1 MKIRSVDLKRFCLG
15 LGSILAA
22 LDGSMV
28 RSNAQVPAAFPSL
41 VITSNGPVAPGDF
54 IGTFG
59 VKLAVTNAFN
69 VVLDNSGSNAIYYT
83 NSTALWRTVT
93 PSGLIAENNTS
104 WLLRDE
110 TYGVVATYPSGDGHD
125 FKLLPNGDS
134 ILLEHESIPTNLSQ
148 VVSGGRPDAVLDSLV
163 FEELDANQQ
172 IVFRWRAIDHLAIAD
187 SLGYLNVASVD
198 WTHCNSITIDP
209 WDNNYLVSLRCFCQ
223 IIKVSRTTG
232 DVIWR
237 LGGVSNNFTFIGEN
251 PTNAPYYFIGEHNV
265 HGMANTNIMLFDNG
279 SLASQG
285 SLAGRTY
292 SRAVQYQLDETNMT
306 ATLVWQYIHNPV
318 VLTPTEGIVKRF
330 TNGNTY
336 VGWVSAAQQ
345 GTGPVLTE
353 VNASNQVMFELS
365 APGFKDQT
373 ILNKLVWNSPA
384 LIHSDTNYNIAAG
397 NTYTGAN
404 SGVAVTV
411 NSLSGSANNTLIVS
425 EHDDADRFP
434 QFSGK
439 APQVLVPRVTLA
451 SSNITAL
458 SVNLSFSLPQN
469 SFSFDTPLYSN
480 PTNLT
485 IFQRQT
491 VGQGVFVPLVT
502 TYDPVAQKLNVTN
515 VIINASTNEFIFT
528 YPDLPE
534 IPLPPI
540 LYGQGT
546 QTSVDQAEPVVLQ
559 WTPRGFAHAYHLQ
572 VATNA
577 TFTNP
582 VVDQA
587 GLTNLTYTLQP
598 LQTATTYYWRVNV
611 TNYGGL
617 SDWSTNSFN
626 TALPTIQVTSP
637 NGGEAWA
644 LGQTN
649 FIQWNDNVSENVAID
664 LYKGGT
670 LITHLTSSAANIGAY
685 GWTISATNVPGTNYS
700 IRVSSSTN
708 AAVYGASAASF
719 SIVVDPPSFTAQPTN
734 QSVIAGNTA
743 LFSASVTGA
752 TPLAYQ
758 WLQNGTNPVNVGNIS
773 GATTNVLSLVSVTA
787 GNAGNYTLVATN
799 SYGAA
804 TSSVATLTVLLPPT
818 ITVPPAAQT
827 IQCGSNASFSVTAT
841 STAPLKYQWSLD
853 GTALTAQTNATL
865 TLTNVHLPNHTVAV
879 VVTNLYGSAT
889 NSALLTVQD
898 TLPPVITLLGA
909 NPMTNELGSTFTDP
923 GATAND
929 LCAGAVA
936 VTPSGSVNTAVVG
949 TNTLTY
955 KADDGNGNTNTAT
968 RTVIVRDTTPPTILW
983 SFTNLVLAANSNCV
997 AAMPNVTGTNYL
1009 QATDLSLPLTITQ
1022 TPTNNASLPLGTNV
1036 VVITVADAWD
1046 NKAYSTNCIT
1056 VVPTTNSTPFI
1067 AGVTAAGGGV
1077 TLQLT
1082 GGYGSTYVLESTTN
1096 VPSGAWEPVVTNTVG
1111 VTCQWQFTDT
1121 QVTNYSQ
1128 RFFRLQL
1135 VQ

>member
-1 MKIRSVDLKRFCLG
+1 MAIFYLKARENKFFNFWVESRRCFPFNPLMKTRNFIL
-15 LGSILAA
+15 ILAA
-22 LDGSMV
+22 LGSFTV
-28 RSNAQVPAAFPSL
+28 RSNAQLPPSFPAL

-59 VKLAVTNAFN
+59 VKQAVTNAFN
-69 VVLDNSGSNAIYYT
+69 VVLDNSGSNAIYST
-83 NSTALWRTVT
+83 NSKALWRTVT

-125 FKLLPNGDS
+125 FKLLPNGDA

-172 IVFRWRAIDHLAIAD
+172 IVFRWRAIDHLAITD

-198 WTHCNSITIDP
+198 WTHANSITIDP

-330 TNGNTY
+330 TNGDTY

-365 APGFKDQT
+365 APGYKDQT

-384 LIHSDTNYNIAAG
+384 LIHSDTNYNIVAG
-397 NTYTGAN
+397 HAYTNNN
-404 SGVAVTV
+404 SGVVVTV
-411 NSLSGSANNTLIVS
+411 NSLSGSVNNSLIVS

-458 SVNLSFSLPQN
+458 SVNLAFNLPQN
-469 SFSFDTPLYSN
+469 SFSFDTPLYSS

-485 IFQRQT
+485 IYQRST
-491 VGQGVFVPLVT
+491 VGTNMFVPLAT
-502 TYDPVAQKLNVTN
+502 SYDPIAQKLNVTT
-515 VIINASTNEFIFT
+515 TNLGEFIFT

-572 VATNA
+572 VATNIG
-577 TFTNP
+577 FTNP

-587 GLTNLTYTLQP
+587 GLTNITYTLQP
-598 LQTATTYYWRVNV
+598 LQAATTYFWRVNV

-617 SDWSTNSFN
+617 SDWSTNSF
-626 TALPTIQVTSP
+626 TAAPPAVQVTSP

-649 FIQWNDNVSENVAID
+649 FIQWNDNISENVAID
-664 LYKGGT
+664 LYKGAT
-670 LITHLTSSAANIGAY
+670 LITHLTSSTAGIGAY
-685 GWTISATNVPGTNYS
+685 AWTISTTNVPGTNYS

-708 AAVYGASAASF
+708 AAVYGTSSAPF
-719 SIVVDPPSFTAQPTN
+719 SIVVDAPSVTAQPTN
-734 QSVIAGNTA
+734 QSVVAGNNA
-743 LFSASVTGA
+743 QFSATVAGA
-752 TPLAYQ
+752 SPLTYQ
-758 WLQNGTNPVNVGNIS
+758 WRQNGTNLVNGGNAS
-773 GATTNVLSLVSVTA
+773 GATSNVLSLVSVTTS
-787 GNAGNYTLVATN
+787 NAGNYTLVATN
-799 SYGAA
+799 TYGAV
-804 TSSVATLTVLLPPT
+804 TSSVVTLTVLLPPT
-818 ITVPPAAQT
+818 IT
-827 IQCGSNASFSVTAT
+827 
-841 STAPLKYQWSLD
+841 
-853 GTALTAQTNATL
+853 
-865 TLTNVHLPNHTVAV
+865 
-879 VVTNLYGSAT
+879 
-889 NSALLTVQD
+889 
-898 TLPPVITLLGA
+898 
-909 NPMTNELGSTFTDP
+909 
-923 GATAND
+923 GATA
-929 LCAGAVA
+929 V
-936 VTPSGSVNTAVVG
+936 
-949 TNTLTY
+949 
-955 KADDGNGNTNTAT
+955 
-968 RTVIVRDTTPPTILW
+968 
-983 SFTNLVLAANSNCV
+983 
-997 AAMPNVTGTNYL
+997 
-1009 QATDLSLPLTITQ
+1009 
-1022 TPTNNASLPLGTNV
+1022 
-1036 VVITVADAWD
+1036 
-1046 NKAYSTNCIT
+1046 
-1056 VVPTTNSTPFI
+1056 
-1067 AGVTAAGGGV
+1067 GGGV
-1077 TLQLT
+1077 TLQFT
-1082 GGYGSTYVLESTTN
+1082 GGYSSTYVLESTTN
-1096 VPSGAWEPVVTNTVG
+1096 MLSGAWEPVVTNTVD

-1128 RFFRLQL
+1128 RFFRLKL

>member
-1 MKIRSVDLKRFCLG
+1 
-15 LGSILAA
+15 
-22 LDGSMV
+22 MV
-28 RSNAQVPAAFPSL
+28 RSNAQVPASFPTL
-41 VITSNGPVAPGDF
+41 VISSNGPVAPGDF

-59 VKLAVTNAFN
+59 VKGAVTNAFN

-83 NSTALWRTVT
+83 NSAALWRTVT

-125 FKLLPNGDS
+125 FKLLPNGDA

-172 IVFRWRAIDHLAIAD
+172 IVFRWRAIDHLAITD

-198 WTHCNSITIDP
+198 WTHCNAITIDP

-237 LGGVSNNFTFIGEN
+237 LGGVSNDFTFIGEN
-251 PTNAPYYFIGEHNV
+251 PTNAPYYFIGQHNI
-265 HGMANTNIMLFDNG
+265 HGMANTNIMFFDNG

-384 LIHSDTNYNIAAG
+384 LVHSDTNYNIAAG
-397 NTYTGAN
+397 NTYTGTS
-404 SGVAVTV
+404 SGVSVTV
-411 NSLSGSANNTLIVS
+411 NSLSGSANNSLIVS

-434 QFSGK
+434 QFSSK

-451 SSNITAL
+451 SSNITAF
-458 SVNLSFSLPQN
+458 SVNLAFSLPQN
-469 SFSFDTPLYSN
+469 SFSFDTPLYSS

-485 IFQRQT
+485 IYQRPT
-491 VGQGVFVPLVT
+491 VGQGVFVPLAT
-502 TYDPVAQKLNVTN
+502 TYDPVAQILNVAKVT
-515 VIINASTNEFIFT
+515 INATTTNEFIFT

-546 QTSVDQAEPVVLQ
+546 QTSVDQAEPVVLR

-572 VATNA
+572 VATNTA
-577 TFTNP
+577 FTNP

-587 GLTNLTYTLQP
+587 GLTSLTYTLQP
-598 LQTATTYYWRVNV
+598 LQAATTYYWRVNV

-617 SDWSTNSFN
+617 SDWSTNSFT

-649 FIQWNDNVSENVAID
+649 FIQWNDNISENVAID
-664 LYKGGT
+664 LYRGAT
-670 LITHLTSSAANIGAY
+670 LITHLTSSTASIGAY
-685 GWTISATNVPGTNYS
+685 AWTVSATNVPGTNYS

-708 AAVYGASAASF
+708 AAVYGTSAASF
-719 SIVVDPPSFTAQPTN
+719 SIVVDAPSVTAQPTN
-734 QSVIAGNTA
+734 QSVVAGNNA
-743 LFSASVTGA
+743 QFSATVAGA
-752 TPLAYQ
+752 FPLTYQ
-758 WLQNGTNPVNVGNIS
+758 WRQNGTNLVNGGNIS

-787 GNAGNYTLVATN
+787 SNAGNYTLVATN
-799 SYGAA
+799 TYGAA
-804 TSSVATLTVLLPPT
+804 TSSVATLTVLLPP
-818 ITVPPAAQT
+818 IIA
-827 IQCGSNASFSVTAT
+827 
-841 STAPLKYQWSLD
+841 
-853 GTALTAQTNATL
+853 
-865 TLTNVHLPNHTVAV
+865 
-879 VVTNLYGSAT
+879 
-889 NSALLTVQD
+889 
-898 TLPPVITLLGA
+898 
-909 NPMTNELGSTFTDP
+909 
-923 GATAND
+923 GATA
-929 LCAGAVA
+929 V
-936 VTPSGSVNTAVVG
+936 
-949 TNTLTY
+949 
-955 KADDGNGNTNTAT
+955 
-968 RTVIVRDTTPPTILW
+968 
-983 SFTNLVLAANSNCV
+983 
-997 AAMPNVTGTNYL
+997 
-1009 QATDLSLPLTITQ
+1009 
-1022 TPTNNASLPLGTNV
+1022 
-1036 VVITVADAWD
+1036 
-1046 NKAYSTNCIT
+1046 
-1056 VVPTTNSTPFI
+1056 
-1067 AGVTAAGGGV
+1067 GGGV
-1077 TLQLT
+1077 TLQFT

-1096 VPSGAWEPVVTNTVG
+1096 MLSGAWEPVVTNTVG

-1121 QVTNYSQ
+1121 QVTNYPQ
-1128 RFFRLQL
+1128 RFFRLKL

>member
-1 MKIRSVDLKRFCLG
+1 MREKTSFSTFIVETHARLPFIPMDMKTKYIFFSLG
-15 LGSILAA
+15 IFLAA
-22 LDGSMV
+22 FGGFTIRLH
-28 RSNAQVPAAFPSL
+28 AQLPTSFPTL
-41 VITSNGPVAPGDF
+41 LITSNGPVAPGDF

-69 VVLDNSGSNAIYYT
+69 VVLDNSGSNAIFST
-83 NSTALWRTVT
+83 NSKALWRTVT
-93 PSGLIAENNTS
+93 PSGLIAENNNS

-125 FKLLPNGDS
+125 FKLLPNGDA

-172 IVFRWRAIDHLAIAD
+172 IVFRWRAIDHLAITD
-187 SLGYLNVASVD
+187 SLAYLNVASVD
-198 WTHCNSITIDP
+198 WTHVNAITIDP

-237 LGGVSNNFTFIGEN
+237 LGGVSNNFRFIGEN
-251 PTNAPYYFIGEHNV
+251 ATNAPYYFIGQHNI
-265 HGMANTNIMLFDNG
+265 HGMANTNIMFFDNG

-285 SLAGRTY
+285 SLAGRNY

-330 TNGNTY
+330 TNGDTY

-365 APGFKDQT
+365 APGYKDQT
-373 ILNKLVWNSPA
+373 ILNKLVWNSSA
-384 LIHSDTNYNIAAG
+384 LIHSDTNYNVSAG
-397 NTYTGAN
+397 NTYTGTN
-404 SGVAVTV
+404 SGVSVTV
-411 NSLSGSANNTLIVS
+411 NSLSGSANNSLIVS
-425 EHDDADRFP
+425 EHDDSCRFP

-439 APQVLVPRVTLA
+439 APQVLVPSVTLA

-458 SVNLSFSLPQN
+458 SVNLAFSLPQN
-469 SFSFDTPLYSN
+469 SFSFDTPLYSS

-485 IFQRQT
+485 IYQRPT
-491 VGQGVFVPLVT
+491 VGQGVFVPLAT
-502 TYDPVAQKLNVTN
+502 TYDPVAQILNVT
-515 VIINASTNEFIFT
+515 INATTNNNEFIFT

-577 TFTNP
+577 AFTNP

-587 GLTNLTYTLQP
+587 GLTSLTYTLSSVQV
-598 LQTATTYYWRVNV
+598 ATTYYWRVNV

-617 SDWSTNSFN
+617 SDWSTNSFT
-626 TALPTIQVTSP
+626 TALPAIQVTSP

-649 FIQWNDNVSENVAID
+649 FIQWNDNISENVAID
-664 LYKGGT
+664 LYKGAS
-670 LITHLTSSAANIGAY
+670 LITHLTSSTASIGAY
-685 GWTISATNVPGTNYS
+685 AWAISATNVPGTNYS

-708 AAVYGASAASF
+708 AAVYGTSAAPF
-719 SIVVDPPSFTAQPTN
+719 SIVVDAPFVTAQPTN
-734 QSVIAGNTA
+734 QSVVAGNNA
-743 LFSASVTGA
+743 QFSTTITGA
-752 TPLAYQ
+752 FPMTYQ
-758 WLQNGTNPVNVGNIS
+758 WRQNGTNLVNAGNIT

-787 GNAGNYTLVATN
+787 SNAGNYALVATN
-799 SYGAA
+799 TYGAV
-804 TSSVATLTVLLPPT
+804 TSSVVTLTVLLPPT
-818 ITVPPAAQT
+818 IT
-827 IQCGSNASFSVTAT
+827 
-841 STAPLKYQWSLD
+841 
-853 GTALTAQTNATL
+853 GT
-865 TLTNVHLPNHTVAV
+865 
-879 VVTNLYGSAT
+879 
-889 NSALLTVQD
+889 
-898 TLPPVITLLGA
+898 
-909 NPMTNELGSTFTDP
+909 
-923 GATAND
+923 
-929 LCAGAVA
+929 
-936 VTPSGSVNTAVVG
+936 TAV
-949 TNTLTY
+949 
-955 KADDGNGNTNTAT
+955 
-968 RTVIVRDTTPPTILW
+968 
-983 SFTNLVLAANSNCV
+983 
-997 AAMPNVTGTNYL
+997 
-1009 QATDLSLPLTITQ
+1009 
-1022 TPTNNASLPLGTNV
+1022 
-1036 VVITVADAWD
+1036 
-1046 NKAYSTNCIT
+1046 
-1056 VVPTTNSTPFI
+1056 
-1067 AGVTAAGGGV
+1067 GGGV
-1077 TLQLT
+1077 TLQFT

-1096 VPSGAWEPVVTNTVG
+1096 MLSGTWEPVVTNTVD
-1111 VTCQWQFTDT
+1111 VTGQWQFTDT

-1128 RFFRLQL
+1128 RFFRVKLAQ
-1135 VQ
+1135 